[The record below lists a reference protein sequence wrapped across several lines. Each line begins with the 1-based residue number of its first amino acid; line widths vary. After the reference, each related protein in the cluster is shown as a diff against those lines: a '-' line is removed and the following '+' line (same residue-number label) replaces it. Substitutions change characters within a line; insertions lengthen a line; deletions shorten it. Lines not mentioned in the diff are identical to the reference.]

1 MAKAAKPAG
10 KKPAGKKAMTKSQF
24 VAHLAEKAELS
35 KKQIDVILNEI
46 VEVVKGQ
53 VSSKGPGK
61 FVFPGLARFTLKHK
75 PAVQGGVTKTNP
87 LNGKTYV
94 TQDKPAKNVV
104 RARPVKALQE
114 SMN

>member
-10 KKPAGKKAMTKSQF
+10 KKSSSKKAMTKSQF
-24 VAHLAEKAELS
+24 VAHLAEKAEVS
-35 KKQIDVILNEI
+35 KKQVDAILSEI
-46 VEVVKGQ
+46 VDVVKSQ
-53 VSSKGPGK
+53 VSPKGPGK

-75 PAVQGGVTKTNP
+75 PEVKGGVKKINPLTKTEYIT
-87 LNGKTYV
+87 K
-94 TQDKPAKNVV
+94 DKPASNVV